1 MSFSIDWWWPL
12 QEEINTQFGFS
23 KSREKVSSRLIS
35 RLYKPKGN
43 LSSILSNKIVTI
55 VGAGITAEEEFITDG
70 IKIAA
75 DGAVSACLE
84 RNIIP
89 EIIVTDLDGN
99 LPEMVWANKKGSK
112 IVVHAH
118 GDNLSR
124 LFEFST
130 EIQAISLT
138 TTYPSSGT
146 DCWGGFTDGD
156 RSLMMSLSL
165 GAKLVNLIG
174 FNFDKV
180 GSFSGDF
187 SPRKIQKLSWAHKI
201 VNECDE
207 RTGKVKILNR
217 Q

>member
-1 MSFSIDWWWPL
+1 MPFDIDWWWPL
-12 QEEINTQFGFS
+12 QEEINFQFGFS
-23 KSREKVSSRLIS
+23 QPREKVASRLIS

-43 LSSILSNKIVTI
+43 LSNIISDSVVTI
-55 VGAGITAEEEFITDG
+55 VGAGITEREVVPDG
-70 IKIAA
+70 IVIAA

-89 EIIVTDLDGN
+89 DIIVTDLDGN
-99 LPEMVWANKKGSK
+99 LPEMVWANKEGSK
-112 IVVHAH
+112 VVIHGH

-138 TTYPSSGT
+138 TTYPSIET

-156 RSLMMSLSL
+156 RSLMMSLNV
-165 GAKLVNLIG
+165 GAKFVNLIG
-174 FNFDKV
+174 FNFEKV
-180 GSFSGDF
+180 GHYTGDF
-187 SPRKIQKLSWAHKI
+187 SFKKLQKLSWARKI
-201 VNECDE
+201 VQECE
-207 RTGKVKILNR
+207 QRTGKVRVLSR

>member
-1 MSFSIDWWWPL
+1 MSFAIDWWWPL
-12 QEEINTQFGFS
+12 QEEINLQFGFS

-35 RLYKPKGN
+35 RLYKPRGK
-43 LSSILSNKIVTI
+43 LSNLISDNIVTI
-55 VGAGITAEEEFITDG
+55 VGAGITEEVVVPDG

-89 EIIVTDLDGN
+89 DIIVTDLDGN
-99 LPEMVWANKKGSK
+99 LPEMIWANREGSK

-118 GDNLSR
+118 GDNLVK

-138 TTYPSSGT
+138 TTYPSST
-146 DCWGGFTDGD
+146 TNCWGGFTDGD
-156 RSLMMSLSL
+156 RSLMMSLNM
-165 GAKLVNLIG
+165 GAKFVNLVG
-174 FNFDKV
+174 FNFEKI
-180 GSFSGDF
+180 GKYSGDF
-187 SPRKIQKLSWAHKI
+187 SPRKLQKLSWARKI
-201 VNECDE
+201 VSECE
-207 RTGKVKILNR
+207 ARTGKVKLFNH

>member
-1 MSFSIDWWWPL
+1 LSFGIDWWWPL
-12 QEEINTQFGFS
+12 QEEINTEFGFS
-23 KSREKVSSRLIS
+23 RLREEVSSRLIS

-43 LSSILSNKIVTI
+43 LSNFILNNKVTI
-55 VGAGITAEEEFITDG
+55 VGAGISEKEIIPDG

-89 EIIVTDLDGN
+89 DIIVTDLDGN

-124 LFEFST
+124 LFEFSS

-138 TTYPSSGT
+138 TTYPYSGT
-146 DCWGGFTDGD
+146 NCWGGFTDGD
-156 RSLMMSLSL
+156 RSLMMSLGL

-174 FNFDKV
+174 FNFDKI
-180 GSFSGDF
+180 GPYSGDF
-187 SPRKIQKLSWAHKI
+187 SFRKIQKLSWALRI
-201 VNECDE
+201 INECDE
-207 RTGKVKILNR
+207 RSGKVKIINR

>member
-23 KSREKVSSRLIS
+23 KSREEVSSRLIS

-180 GSFSGDF
+180 GSYSGDF

>member
-1 MSFSIDWWWPL
+1 MYKRQL

-23 KSREKVSSRLIS
+23 KSREEVSSRLIS

-112 IVVHAH
+112 VVVHAH

-138 TTYPSSGT
+138 TTYPSPNT
-146 DCWGGFTDGD
+146 NCWGGFTDGD
-156 RSLMMSLSL
+156 RALMMSLSFD
-165 GAKLVNLIG
+165 ASSVNLVG
-174 FNFDKV
+174 FNFE
-180 GSFSGDF
+180 
-187 SPRKIQKLSWAHKI
+187 KIGEYTGKYRPKKLQKLSWARKI
-201 VNECDE
+201 VEKCE
-207 RTGKVKILNR
+207 QETGKI
-217 Q
+217 QIF